1 MFDLV
6 RKHSKVMMF
15 LMFLLIIP
23 AFVLVGVDGFRSID
37 ALGKDVASVNGRGI
51 TQTEWDNAHKMQ
63 IERVRASNPNVDV
76 KLLDTPDARYM
87 TLENLVRERVLQAK
101 VKDAHWFATDNRLA
115 AELRS
120 NPVIASLR
128 HADGSFDKERYQ
140 QIAAA
145 QGLTTEGLEASIRQQ
160 LALRGVEQAV
170 PSSVVASPALAR
182 VALNAFFERREVQIT
197 PFQTADY
204 IGKVNPT
211 DAEIEAFYQSNA
223 KLFEVPEKA
232 TVEYVVLDLDTVKK
246 SITLNEKDVKS
257 YYDNN
262 AAKFAEKEERRA
274 SHILINASKDMPAAE
289 RKKAREQADA
299 LLAQVRKTPASFAD
313 VAKKNSQDPG
323 SAANGGDLNYFAKGA
338 MVKPFEDAVF
348 AMKTGDISDVVES
361 DFGFHII
368 KLTEIKGGKQ
378 RSFEELKATIEADLK
393 TQEAQKKFP
402 EMADS
407 FTNAVYEQ
415 SDNLKTVAERF
426 KLEIRTAEGLT
437 RKASAGNKSA
447 LSNAKLLT
455 AIFSADSIE
464 KKRNTEAVEVAPQQL
479 AAARITQYQAAHV
492 SPLADIR
499 DNVKTRLQLR
509 QAADMAK
516 KEGAD
521 KMAQWKTTAPNTL
534 PASTILTREGQQPM
548 VPSELMD
555 AVLRA
560 DISQLPAWVGVDLGN
575 KGYAVV
581 RINQVLPRVPSEKTN
596 AAQEQEQFGQMVA
609 RAENQAYQKLLERRY
624 KTEIVVKRP
633 ARSAQNLQESG
644 N

>member
-6 RKHSKVMMF
+6 RKHSKAMMI

-37 ALGKDVASVNGRGI
+37 ALGKSVASVNGHGI

-63 IERVRASNPNVDV
+63 VERVRASNPNVDV
-76 KLLDTPDARYM
+76 KLLDSPDARYM

-101 VKDAHWFATDNRLA
+101 VQDAHWFTTDNRLA

-160 LALRGVEQAV
+160 LSLRGVEQAV
-170 PSSVVASPALAR
+170 QSTTLTSPALAN

-197 PFQTADY
+197 QFNSTDY
-204 IGKVNPT
+204 LGKVTPT
-211 DAEIEAFYQSNA
+211 DAEIEAFYKSNT
-223 KLFEVPEKA
+223 KPFEVPEKA
-232 TVEYVVLDLDTVKK
+232 AVEYVVLDLDSVKK
-246 SITLNEKDVKS
+246 TITLNEKDVKT

-262 AAKFAEKEERRA
+262 TAKFAEKEERRA
-274 SHILINASKDMPAAE
+274 SHILINAPKDMPAAD

-323 SAANGGDLNYFAKGA
+323 SAANGGDLNYFGKGA
-338 MVKPFEDAVF
+338 MVKPFEEAVF

-368 KLTEIKGGKQ
+368 KLTDIKGGKQ

-402 EMADS
+402 EMAES

-415 SDNLKTVAERF
+415 SDNLKAVAERF
-426 KLEIRTAEGLT
+426 KLEIRTADGLT
-437 RKASAGNKSA
+437 RKSATGNKGA
-447 LSNAKLLT
+447 LANPKLLA
-455 AIFSADSIE
+455 AIFSADSTE
-464 KKRNTEAVEVAPQQL
+464 KKRNTEAIEIAPQQL

-492 SPLADIR
+492 PPLADIR
-499 DNVKTRLQLR
+499 DNVKTRLVLR

-516 KEGAD
+516 KEGTE
-521 KMAQWKTTAPNTL
+521 KLAQWKTTAPSSL
-534 PASTILTREGQQPM
+534 PASTIVTREGQPT
-548 VPSELMD
+548 VPNELLN
-555 AVLRA
+555 AVLQA
-560 DISQLPAWVGVDLGN
+560 DTSKLPAWVGVDLGA
-575 KGYAVV
+575 KGYAAV
-581 RINQVLPRVPSEKTN
+581 RISQVLPRAPSESAN
-596 AAQEQEQFGQMVA
+596 AAQEKQQFGQMLA
-609 RAENQAYQKLLERRY
+609 RAENQAYQKLLEHRY
-624 KTEIVVKRP
+624 KTEMKVKRP
-633 ARSAQNLQESG
+633 AHSAQNLEESS

>member
-1 MFDLV
+1 MFDSV
-6 RKHSKVMMF
+6 RKHSKIMMI

-23 AFVLVGVDGFRSID
+23 AFVLVGVDGFSRIS
-37 ALGKDVASVNGRGI
+37 ALADSVASINGHSI

-63 IERVRASNPNVDV
+63 VERVRASNPNVDI
-76 KLLDTPDARYM
+76 KLLDSPDARYL
-87 TLENLVRERVLQAK
+87 TLENLVRERVLQAQ
-101 VKDAHWFATDNRLA
+101 VLNAHWFTTDNRLG

-160 LALRGVEQAV
+160 LSLRNIEQAV
-170 PSSVVASPALAR
+170 PSSAITSPALAR

-197 PFQTADY
+197 NFSTPDY
-204 IGKVNPT
+204 LTKVSPT
-211 DAEIEAFYQSNA
+211 DADIEAFYKSSA
-223 KLFEVPEKA
+223 KQLEVPETA
-232 TVEYVVLDLDTVKK
+232 TVEYVVLDLDNVKK

-262 AAKFAEKEERRA
+262 AAKFTEKEERRA
-274 SHILINASKDMPAAE
+274 SHILINAPKDMPAAD

-323 SAANGGDLNYFAKGA
+323 SAPNGGDLNYFAKGA
-338 MVKPFEDAVF
+338 MVKAFEEAVF
-348 AMKTGDISDVVES
+348 VMKTGDISDVVES

-368 KLTEIKGGKQ
+368 KLTDIKGGKQ

-402 EMADS
+402 EVAEA

-415 SDNLKTVAERF
+415 SDNLKAVAERF
-426 KLEIRTAEGLT
+426 KLEIRTADKLT
-437 RKASAGNKSA
+437 RKPAAGNKGA
-447 LSNAKLLT
+447 LTNAKLLT
-455 AIFSADSIE
+455 AIFSSDSIE

-492 SPLADIR
+492 PPLADIR
-499 DNVKTRLQLR
+499 DQVKNRLVLR

-516 KEGAD
+516 KEGAE
-521 KMAQWKTTAPNTL
+521 KMAQWKTNAPANL
-534 PASTILTREGQQPM
+534 PASTIVTREGQPT
-548 VPSELMD
+548 VPNQLMD
-555 AVLRA
+555 AVLQA
-560 DISQLPAWVGVDLGN
+560 DISKLPAWIGVDLGN
-575 KGYAVV
+575 RGYAVV
-581 RINQVLPRVPSEKTN
+581 RLSQVLPRAPSETAN
-596 AAQEQEQFGQMVA
+596 AVQEQQQFGQMLA
-609 RAENQAYQKLLERRY
+609 RAENMAYQKLLERRY
-624 KTEIVVKRP
+624 KTEITAKRP
-633 ARSAQNLQESG
+633 ARSAQNLEESS